1 MEALSMKHR
10 DGSRASIMHFEAK
23 EPSPCIALFF
33 CRNRGNLLLIYYICS
48 DYFLGNSK

>member
-23 EPSPCIALFF
+23 EPSLCIALFF
-33 CRNRGNLLLIYYICS
+33 LQK
-48 DYFLGNSK
+48 LG